1 MIRAQQLAGSTLQDD
16 EGVVDVERE
25 VVERGLVGVVVLGL
39 EDGDDPP
46 RGVVE
51 ESAKALDQGE
61 LVVSAVEL
69 VSSGG
74 KSVECLLD
82 DIHNAFFLSVRRDG
96 PSSFCMFELKFSS
109 YFTLA
114 DVTTVV
120 DVRSFSDLTNL

>member
-1 MIRAQQLAGSTLQDD
+1 MVRAQQLAGSTLQDD

-46 RGVVE
+46 RSVVE
-51 ESAKALDQGE
+51 ESTKALDQGE

-74 KSVECLLD
+74 KAVECLLD
-82 DIHNAFFLSVRRDG
+82 DIHKGVLFVREKRWAL
-96 PSSFCMFELKFSS
+96 FIL
-109 YFTLA
+109 Y
-114 DVTTVV
+114 V
-120 DVRSFSDLTNL
+120 